1 MRNGN
6 RWFYL
11 LIGMVGLLF
20 AGVIYAWS
28 ILKTPLADTF
38 GWSASALAMNF
49 TLTMCCFC
57 LGGILASVLRRRLSV
72 RAVLLLSAVMSGAGF
87 LLTSRLS
94 GGSIAPLY
102 VSYGVLSGLGIG
114 MAYTVVLS
122 AVNPWFPD
130 KKGLCAGALMM
141 SFGISSLL
149 LGQFASW
156 MIGSGPDGW
165 RTAFV
170 VLAAGIAAAL
180 VLCAAFLRVPGRS
193 AAPAQTGKSPAGR
206 DYTSGEM
213 LRRSSFWRFFL
224 YCILVASVGNTL
236 ISFARDLALSMGMTA
251 ALAATMVGVLSVCNG
266 LGRILCG
273 LVYDGLGQRKA
284 MLMAHAMAILGPAL
298 TLGALALHA
307 YPLGLA
313 GMCVAGL
320 SYGCCPTIS
329 AAFVSNF
336 YGMKHYASN
345 YSLSNTMLIPASFV
359 ATLASVLL
367 SASHSYTLPFVML
380 LVFAAVGLLLNL
392 SLRRP

>member
-94 GGSIAPLY
+94 GGSIVPLY
-102 VSYGVLSGLGIG
+102 VSYGVLGGLGIG

-122 AVNPWFPD
+122 AVNPWFPY

-180 VLCAAFLRVPGRS
+180 VLCAAFLRVPGRIRS
-193 AAPAQTGKSPAGR
+193 SRRQTAPAA
-206 DYTSGEM
+206 
-213 LRRSSFWRFFL
+213 
-224 YCILVASVGNTL
+224 AS
-236 ISFARDLALSMGMTA
+236 
-251 ALAATMVGVLSVCNG
+251 
-266 LGRILCG
+266 
-273 LVYDGLGQRKA
+273 
-284 MLMAHAMAILGPAL
+284 
-298 TLGALALHA
+298 
-307 YPLGLA
+307 
-313 GMCVAGL
+313 
-320 SYGCCPTIS
+320 
-329 AAFVSNF
+329 
-336 YGMKHYASN
+336 
-345 YSLSNTMLIPASFV
+345 
-359 ATLASVLL
+359 
-367 SASHSYTLPFVML
+367 
-380 LVFAAVGLLLNL
+380 
-392 SLRRP
+392 

>member
-94 GGSIAPLY
+94 GGSIVPLY
-102 VSYGVLSGLGIG
+102 VSYGVLGGLGIG

-180 VLCAAFLRVPGRS
+180 VLCAAFLRVPGRITV
-193 AAPAQTGKSPAGR
+193 PAQTGKSPAGR

-284 MLMAHAMAILGPAL
+284 MLMANAMAILGPAL
-298 TLGALALHA
+298 ILGALALDS
-307 YPLGLA
+307 YPLGIA